1 MKKIISTINQNP
13 LINKVTYTALAI
25 ITLLP
30 FTNSVFALFSG
41 ILFAIFFKIPHQELN
56 KKISSNL
63 LKWSVVFLGFGLN
76 AKEAIETGSEGSL
89 ITFTSIALTLSFGAI
104 IGKKLGLDKTIYRL
118 IASGTAICGG
128 SAIAA
133 MAPALKADE
142 KQISVAMG
150 TVFILNAVALV
161 VFPIVGH
168 IMDLTQ
174 TQFGWWAALA
184 IHDTSAVI
192 GAGQAFGEEAL
203 KVATTVKLT
212 RALWIVPISLIAAVS
227 SSGKLKLS
235 TMPIFIFG
243 FIGAVILN
251 TFVPAIHE
259 FAPVFNFIAHKG
271 LALALFA
278 IGCTLDVQSIKKVGI
293 RPIFQGLTLW
303 SVISVVS
310 LIAVIHLF

>member
-1 MKKIISTINQNP
+1 MKKIITTLNQHP
-13 LINKVTYTALAI
+13 YINKVIYTALII

-41 ILFAIFFKIPHQELN
+41 IIFALIFKIPNEELN
-56 KKISSNL
+56 KNISSKL

-76 AKEAIETGSEGSL
+76 AKEAIQTGSEGSL
-89 ITFTSIALTLSFGAI
+89 ITFTSIALTLTCGAI

-133 MAPALKADE
+133 MAPALKANE

-168 IMDLTQ
+168 IFDLTQ

-212 RALWIVPISLIAAVS
+212 RALWIVPISLIAAIT
-227 SSGKLKLS
+227 SSGKVKLK
-235 TMPIFIFG
+235 TMPLFIFG
-243 FIGAVILN
+243 FIAAVILN
-251 TFVPAIHE
+251 TFVPAVNE
-259 FAPVFNFIAHKG
+259 FAGVFNFIAHKG

-278 IGCTLDVQSIKKVGI
+278 VGCTLDVTSIKKVGP
-293 RPIFQGLTLW
+293 RPIFQGLALW
-303 SVISVVS
+303 SIISVISLVV
-310 LIAVIHLF
+310 VIHIF